1 MNPRHR
7 AKPRL
12 LFESIIRGPI
22 MKKNSWA
29 LIPLI
34 IVNSLSLFGFAT
46 FASNPDYLK
55 KFPWAEPIFEISYPL
70 FSRLQILLAVSAMIY
85 VLWNQCS
92 KVWMKAFVA
101 IIITSLT
108 SELAGTSVGI
118 PFGAYGYSSLLG
130 FKILGKVPALIP
142 LSWFYMSIASY
153 DLVSQ
158 RSKSNRFSLFRVT
171 LSSLVLLVW
180 DLVLD
185 PAMSHLTPFWLW
197 ENPGGFFGM
206 PTSNL
211 VGWFITGFF
220 LMLWLEILKAH
231 EWLKALPQYFSRNFY
246 LSNLMLPLGMCLISQ
261 LWTPVLLSLGALLPI
276 ILSTEDFKKLK
287 HFQKEALA

>member
-1 MNPRHR
+1 
-7 AKPRL
+7 
-12 LFESIIRGPI
+12 
-22 MKKNSWA
+22 MKKTSRA
-29 LIPLI
+29 LIPLLA
-34 IVNSLSLFGFAT
+34 VNSLSLFGFAT

-55 KFPWAEPIFEISYPL
+55 QFPWAEPIFEVSYPL
-70 FSRLQILLAVSAMIY
+70 FSRLQILLAISAMVY
-85 VLWNQCS
+85 ALWRHCS
-92 KVWMKAFVA
+92 KVWMKAFIA
-101 IIITSLT
+101 ITVTSLT

-130 FKILGKVPALIP
+130 FKILEKVPALIP

-153 DLVSQ
+153 DIVSQ
-158 RSKSNRFSLFRVT
+158 RIKSHQFSLFRVT

-220 LMLWLEILKAH
+220 LMLWLEFLKAN
-231 EWLKALPQYFSRNFY
+231 EWLKELPEHFSRNFY
-246 LSNLMLPLGMCLISQ
+246 LANLMLPLGMCLISQ
-261 LWTPVLLSLGALLPI
+261 LWIPVILSLSALLPI
-276 ILSTEDFKKLK
+276 ILSTKDFKKFK